1 MNNINF
7 SLDADDFTKQ
17 QIASC
22 FDTGVPSWNF
32 ILCIVLLWKRVM
44 ELTAIAYPY
53 SLDWFWSPI
62 FLFHFMEY
70 FSIKKK
76 DFC

>member
-53 SLDWFWSPI
+53 SLD
-62 FLFHFMEY
+62 
-70 FSIKKK
+70 
-76 DFC
+76 